1 MATTKR
7 STTKPAET
15 KAPADETEA
24 KPAAGVSADLLQFVN
39 PDLAAKA
46 VVDAEGKNAD
56 LPVVPEGAGED
67 DDKGTA
73 DSDPAVV
80 PEAETDP
87 ASEPKAEDPAS
98 AKDDV
103 SGVRIDPEVSEYI
116 VLATALGGADGR
128 MHSGGSRVT
137 LDESQASWLL
147 SRGMVKPA

>member
-15 KAPADETEA
+15 KADADSTEA
-24 KPAAGVSADLLQFVN
+24 KPADGVSADLLQFVN

-56 LPVVPEGAGED
+56 LPVVPEGTGED
-67 DDKGTA
+67 DNKGTS
-73 DSDPAVV
+73 DSDPAVA
-80 PEAETDP
+80 PEGETDP
-87 ASEPKAEDPAS
+87 ASEAKAEDPS
-98 AKDDV
+98 TAKEDW
-103 SGVRIDPEVSEYI
+103 SGVRIEPEASEYI

-128 MHSGGSRVT
+128 MHSAGSRVT
-137 LDESQASWLL
+137 LDEKQASWLL

>member
-15 KAPADETEA
+15 KAAADVTEA

-46 VVDAEGKNAD
+46 VVDADGKNAD
-56 LPVVPEGAGED
+56 LPVVPEGTGED
-67 DDKGTA
+67 EDKDT
-73 DSDPAVV
+73 SDNDPTVV

-87 ASEPKAEDPAS
+87 ASEPKAEEPATAS
-98 AKDDV
+98 ETGDGA
-103 SGVRIDPEVSEYI
+103 EVNGAEYI

-128 MHSGGSRVT
+128 MHSAGSRVT
-137 LDESQASWLL
+137 LDEKQASWLL